1 MRNVLITIF
10 GVLILD
16 QASKIY
22 IKSHYLI
29 HELAGSLGFIKFQF
43 IENPGMAFGWTFGE
57 VWGKIA
63 LSLFRVAAIIVIG
76 FAIRNLIHN
85 KAHKGLIIAVSLIF
99 AGAIG
104 NILDSAFYGLIYD
117 KGTIWNPEFNSWMSY
132 DGLAQMNFQGYSGF
146 LKGCVVDMIHFEMYW
161 PEWMPFGLGGQEI
174 FPPVFNVADSSVTV
188 GVAIIILWNKKF
200 FKNQKGFEIFKR
212 QKAPVAEPSGSEI

>member
-1 MRNVLITIF
+1 MRNVLLTIF

-22 IKSHYLI
+22 IKSNFLI
-29 HELAGSLGFIKFQF
+29 HEMAGSLGFIKFQF

-63 LSLFRVAAIIVIG
+63 LSLFRIVAIVAIG

-85 KAHKGLIIAVSLIF
+85 KAHKGLIVAVSLIM

-104 NILDSAFYGLIYD
+104 NILDSAFYGFMFD
-117 KGTIWNPEFNSWMSY
+117 RGTTWSNELQTWISY
-132 DGLAQMNFQGYSGF
+132 DGIAQLNFEGYTG
-146 LKGCVVDMIHFEMYW
+146 LLQGCVVDMIHFEMYW
-161 PEWMPFGLGGQEI
+161 PSWMPFGLGGEEI
-174 FPPVFNVADSSVTV
+174 FPPVFNIADAAVSI
-188 GVAIIILWNKKF
+188 GVAIIIIWNKRF
-200 FKNQKGFEIFKR
+200 FKEYKGFEVFKK
-212 QKAPVAEPSGSEI
+212 QKTEAQSLND